1 MASKETESKPL
12 GAGAFDIL
20 ENYTDCTAK
29 TVAFEMDSPKEQ
41 PVMRQI
47 FLLIVVLFFGMTP
60 QARSGI
66 DGSFDPAGWLKFKG
80 DHFVVLCAS
89 GEDEDLANSVLNHAE
104 DYYHDIADDIGYSR
118 YQNFWTWDDR
128 VKIILFPDQGSY
140 VSQTGKPAWSGGYA
154 SEHSVLFKS
163 RIIVSYK
170 GQRNFLE
177 VILPHEITHLI
188 LHDFIGFDRPIP
200 RFFDEGVAQLEQKD
214 DSLNH
219 LDVIAHM
226 IMSGQI
232 IPLQDLLAYNL
243 KAHQNDVKSV
253 SIFYVESL
261 YIVGFLVK
269 TYGKDAF
276 MDMCRHLRDGET
288 FEQAL
293 KSSYYPTI
301 DSMQTLQKKWFDY
314 AKQYL

>member
-1 MASKETESKPL
+1 MK
-12 GAGAFDIL
+12 
-20 ENYTDCTAK
+20 
-29 TVAFEMDSPKEQ
+29 
-41 PVMRQI
+41 I
-47 FLLIVVLFFGMTP
+47 FFLFTFLFFVMT
-60 QARSGI
+60 AHAKAGI
-66 DGSFDPAGWLKFKG
+66 DSSFDPSGWLKFEG

-89 GEDEDLANSVLNHAE
+89 SDDADTAQDILNHAE

-118 YQNFWTWDDR
+118 YQNFWTWDNR
-128 VKIILFPDQGSY
+128 VKIIFFHDHESFVQ
-140 VSQTGKPAWSGGYA
+140 QTGQPPWSNGFA
-154 SEHSVLFKS
+154 SLYSELFKS

-170 GQRNFLE
+170 GQPDFLE

-214 DSLNH
+214 DSLSH
-219 LDVIAHM
+219 HDIMARM
-226 IMSGQI
+226 IMAGKV
-232 IPLQDLLAYNL
+232 IPLQDLLAYDL
-243 KAHQNDVKSV
+243 MAHKNDAMSV

-261 YIVGFLVK
+261 YIVDFLVK

-276 MDMCRHLRDGET
+276 KEMCRHIRDGDS

-301 DSMQTLQKKWFDY
+301 DSMQTLQEKWFDY